1 MSERSLRIRV
11 GLFVLAGIVL
21 LGVLSLLFS
30 GLASY
35 FKSYEPLTVVFKA
48 APGVGP
54 GTPVRRSG
62 VLIGQV
68 KSVQLDNETGE
79 VRVGLLIE
87 PEYAPRRSDEATLV
101 RGMLG
106 SDPSIDFIPR
116 EVPPGQVADRRPVE
130 PGAQLVGVQG
140 PDVRN
145 LLNQTSELVPSTQET
160 LNEIRKTLARFE
172 KMIPLSEETLRE
184 YRELARDVRK
194 MLPDLQRTNDEIQ
207 VAARNWSRLGERL
220 DVLVQTNQDLAV
232 RTLEN
237 TNEAVK
243 RISNVVNEENQR
255 NLAATLKNVRS
266 GTDNLESISKNTEAL
281 IKQSQQTVER
291 LNGSLT
297 RTDDV
302 LNNLQQATK
311 PLADRSANI
320 TRNVDESADKLNRL
334 LTDIRNLLL
343 GVNQGDGTVRR
354 LLTDPSL
361 YNNLN
366 DAACMLVRIMPRVD
380 RILHDFEVFA
390 DKVARHPESL
400 GVRGAVSPSSG
411 LKESPAAPSGG
422 GLWPKR

>member
-21 LGVLSLLFS
+21 LGLLSLLFS
-30 GLASY
+30 GFATYL
-35 FKSYEPLTVVFKA
+35 KKYEEFTVVFTD

-62 VLIGQV
+62 IRIGQV
-68 KSVQLDNETGE
+68 KSVDLDNQTGQ
-79 VRVGLLIE
+79 VRVALLVE
-87 PEYAPRRSDEATLV
+87 PEHRPRHNDEVTLV
-101 RGMLG
+101 RGVLG
-106 SDPSIDFIPR
+106 SDPTIDFIPR
-116 EVPPGQVADRRPVE
+116 AVPPGQVADRRPIE
-130 PGAQLVGVQG
+130 PGEQIVGVQG

-145 LLNQTSELVPSTQET
+145 LLSQTTELVPSTQET

-184 YRELARDVRK
+184 YRDLARDVRK

-207 VAARNWSRLGERL
+207 VTARNWGRLGERL

-232 RTLEN
+232 KTLEN
-237 TNEAVK
+237 ANEAIK

-281 IKQSQQTVER
+281 IKQSQQSLER
-291 LNGSLT
+291 LNGSIT
-297 RTDDV
+297 RADDV
-302 LNNLQQATK
+302 LVNLQQATK
-311 PLADRSANI
+311 PMADRSATILKNL
-320 TRNVDESADKLNRL
+320 DESTDKLNRM
-334 LTDIRNLLL
+334 LTEMSNVLW

-380 RILHDFEVFA
+380 RILRDFEVFA

-411 LKESPAAPSGG
+411 LKEAPTAPSPGG
-422 GLWPKR
+422 FWPKH